1 MNRKLPWIALW
12 FVLGA
17 LQGVAGAVS
26 PLRDALAMIETGATS
41 PSAGA
46 SDHIVGGSGE
56 ISRFQIMPSVWK
68 AYTRS
73 RRHTDPEVAWNVTRR
88 ILSDR
93 VGSFK
98 KATGRPPEPV
108 EVYLLWNKPGHFEGV
123 GYRLEKVSK
132 VYRDRAER
140 FGNLYRNLVGPPVGR
155 PDPVAEVV
163 SER

>member
-1 MNRKLPWIALW
+1 
-12 FVLGA
+12 
-17 LQGVAGAVS
+17 
-26 PLRDALAMIETGATS
+26 MIETGATS

-46 SDHIVGGSGE
+46 SDRIVGGSGE

-123 GYRLEKVSK
+123 GYHLEKVSK

-140 FGNLYRNLVGPPVGR
+140 FGNLYRNLVGNPDGR
-155 PDPVAEVV
+155 PDVLAEVV
-163 SER
+163 SGR